1 MDTAWSAEKAM
12 HILIISEMDV
22 MRAGIRSMLL
32 DSHGLPVDCF
42 VSESANPQQLTLS
55 RASTLDLILFDAP
68 SPHLREMVFNMHLVK
83 AKAPTTPLLV
93 MCQPPSPQLIS
104 DLLLHGAAG
113 VLPRSSTR
121 WQILAAL
128 KLVLSGGA
136 YIPSLP
142 TGPFQPGVIERRG
155 SPVRSSVMDHEL
167 TPRQVSV
174 LDLLL
179 AGRSNK
185 EIARTLDLS
194 IGTVKNY
201 VSGLLRTVHATN
213 RTEAIASFSHSAAF
227 MHHAVKEDAVEG
239 RVLGD
244 R

>member
-1 MDTAWSAEKAM
+1 
-12 HILIISEMDV
+12 
-22 MRAGIRSMLL
+22 
-32 DSHGLPVDCF
+32 
-42 VSESANPQQLTLS
+42 
-55 RASTLDLILFDAP
+55 
-68 SPHLREMVFNMHLVK
+68 
-83 AKAPTTPLLV
+83 
-93 MCQPPSPQLIS
+93 
-104 DLLLHGAAG
+104 LLHGAAG

-201 VSGLLRTVHATN
+201 VSGLLRTVHAHN
-213 RTEAIASFSHSAAF
+213 RTEAIASFSTASGF
-227 MHHAVKEDAVEG
+227 LDQAVKKEAGEVAS
-239 RVLGD
+239 LGD